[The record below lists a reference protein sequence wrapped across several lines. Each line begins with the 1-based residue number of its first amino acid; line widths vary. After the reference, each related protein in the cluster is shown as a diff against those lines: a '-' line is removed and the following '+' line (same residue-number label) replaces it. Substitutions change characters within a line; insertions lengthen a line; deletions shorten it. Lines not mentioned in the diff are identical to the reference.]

1 MVEMTMSTQQV
12 YGLKIVIVDV
22 VYKCIAL
29 GIVVGAAVDDDALE
43 AIIANHI
50 GILLKEIETECLD
63 VKHYSGR

>member
-1 MVEMTMSTQQV
+1 M
-12 YGLKIVIVDV
+12 YGFEIVGVDV

-50 GILLKEIETECLD
+50 GILLKEIETESLD
-63 VKHYSGR
+63 VKHYRGR